1 MSAIELETLRAFYV
15 GYRQQLYTYAVSIT
29 GDRESAED
37 AIHGVFEQLLQ
48 RGFMPTELPPYVY
61 RCVRNAAVDDLRR
74 RRTRRDSIFNDSA
87 TPGPKPTPP
96 LLQSDELERSL
107 QALSSDEREAIV
119 LKIYNDFTFQQIAD
133 LRQVPL
139 STVATWYR
147 RGLDQLRSRLC
158 KEQT

>member
-1 MSAIELETLRAFYV
+1 V
-15 GYRQQLYTYAVSIT
+15 
-29 GDRESAED
+29 
-37 AIHGVFEQLLQ
+37 
-48 RGFMPTELPPYVY
+48 
-61 RCVRNAAVDDLRR
+61 
-74 RRTRRDSIFNDSA
+74 RRDSIFSDSA
-87 TPGPKPTPP
+87 SPGPNATPP
-96 LLQSDELERSL
+96 PLQADELERSL

-158 KEQT
+158 KEQI